1 MGITLLLATLGTV
14 ATVPAHAEPAPP
26 QGSSLVAGGPTDA
39 GRAPGEKPPVD
50 RDKAPLTK
58 DEVKDQLSRAAALQA
73 SLSSAN
79 VEYAR
84 ASAALEALS
93 AQSQRAMNDVATAK
107 TLEANARAQE
117 AHHLAVLKS
126 LNAQVQDARDD
137 VQHMAYEA
145 YVNGPGVL
153 ADMAALV
160 DLVSRGGEAS
170 KSAGTLDYLAQGRSA
185 DEVKFRALATQQ
197 QAAAAKAVAARVARE
212 AATAKAVAAQAAVT
226 AALLKQ
232 RAAISTLE
240 LDADKLLARVLQ
252 QPRME
257 GANLVDEVTVDVPN
271 VVPAE
276 GEKRFTVAAVDLGI
290 KDMTPALM
298 ARRGIDVHVLPA
310 TASLA
315 DVTAIGA
322 DGVFFSNG
330 PGDPATADAQVGLL
344 RDVLDAGLPFFGI
357 CFGHQLFGRALGF
370 GTTKLKY
377 GHRGINVPVMDLATR
392 KVEITAQN
400 HGFAVLAPLE
410 GTTATR
416 WGEAKVSHVC
426 LNDDV
431 VEGLELTDADGRVKA
446 FSVQYHPEAAAGPHD
461 SAYLFDRLVDLL
473 ASEEH

>member
-1 MGITLLLATLGTV
+1 MAGGLADGGVVTKGVVDVLRNCCRGVGITLLLATLGTV

-232 RAAISTLE
+232 RAAISTLQE
-240 LDADKLLARVLQ
+240 VRQQTADQLGELGYEIELTTTPLDLDAIN
-252 QPRME
+252 
-257 GANLVDEVTVDVPN
+257 NLVTTPLCTQDNGDFPN
-271 VVPAE
+271 GFFPASALCPIDGHPADMMRPVAARGLNALKKAYE
-276 GEKRFTVAAVDLGI
+276 QDLGERLCITDTYRPYHEQVIVAQQSPGLAAKPGRSKHGLGLAVDLCG
-290 KDMTPALM
+290 
-298 ARRGIDVHVLPA
+298 
-310 TASLA
+310 
-315 DVTAIGA
+315 
-322 DGVFFSNG
+322 GVEN
-330 PGDPATADAQVGLL
+330 
-344 RDVLDAGLPFFGI
+344 FGTRE
-357 CFGHQLFGRALGF
+357 HLWMKQHAPLFGF
-370 GTTKLKY
+370 
-377 GHRGINVPVMDLATR
+377 
-392 KVEITAQN
+392 
-400 HGFAVLAPLE
+400 
-410 GTTATR
+410 
-416 WGEAKVSHVC
+416 
-426 LNDDV
+426 
-431 VEGLELTDADGRVKA
+431 
-446 FSVQYHPEAAAGPHD
+446 YHPAWAEPTGSMPEPWHWEYAN
-461 SAYLFDRLVDLL
+461 
-473 ASEEH
+473 